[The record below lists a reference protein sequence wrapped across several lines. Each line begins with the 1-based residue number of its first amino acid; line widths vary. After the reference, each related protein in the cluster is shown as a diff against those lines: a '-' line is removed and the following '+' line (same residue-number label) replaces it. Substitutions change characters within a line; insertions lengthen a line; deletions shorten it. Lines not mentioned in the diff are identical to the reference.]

1 MKNSYIV
8 RFSIPS
14 PRHSPLSRAVGA
26 ALLCSLAVPALAQTG
41 ARDDA
46 DAAPRLDRVIVIGT
60 IPKPLPANTAELR
73 DDTLDAAR
81 AATSDTAQLLT
92 TIPGLSVQGAGGVSG
107 LPAIHGL
114 VGDRNRVQVDGMDIL
129 ASCPNH
135 MNPPLSYIAPTSV
148 GDIKVYAGISP
159 VSAGGDSI
167 GGAIQ
172 VQSKPPRFAE
182 GSGWEIG
189 GTLGARYRSN
199 GDARSADAAVTLA
212 NADWS
217 FGYEGSVSR
226 ADNYR
231 AGGEFRRF
239 TATGVEGHEIDR
251 DEVASSAY
259 LLRNHRATA
268 AFRHEAHLVQASF
281 TRQEIPYQLYP
292 NQRMDM
298 LGNTQNRWQLAYQ
311 GDFGWGALE
320 ARAWQERLS
329 HSMNFGPD
337 KQFWYGT
344 QAMVPGVSTNT
355 RACSP
360 IGATCAAGMPM
371 DTASRTRAVS
381 FALSLNL
388 RESDLL
394 RLGSEWQQ
402 YELNDWWPPSGGGM
416 WPDSFWNIREGR
428 RNRSSLYAE
437 WEGTF
442 SPQWSALIGT
452 RYSRI
457 LTNTGDVQG
466 YDIDPAPPGSYM
478 MTAADAAAFN
488 RQDRRQRDQHIDV
501 TALLR
506 WTPSDAV
513 DIEAGIAQKTRSPNL
528 YERYAWSTWAMA
540 AVMNNFASDGNGYV
554 GQIGL
559 KPETARTA
567 SMTLDWHAPGNQPA
581 YRLRVTPWFTR
592 IKDYVDV
599 VALTQNG
606 ADKFN
611 VLRFD
616 NQSARLY
623 GIDLGAD
630 ARLAE
635 GDFGRFDLNATANW
649 QRGDNRDTN
658 QPLYN
663 LMPPNARVSL
673 KHRLGGWEGGIEMQG
688 VTAKTRVSPV
698 RNEVPTAGYGLLHLR
713 GAYQWKQW
721 RADFG
726 VENVFNR
733 LYALPTGGLY
743 VAQGRTMGINAVPWG
758 IPVPGPGRSF
768 YVAVKWSL

>member
-1 MKNSYIV
+1 MKVSSLAAAI
-8 RFSIPS
+8 
-14 PRHSPLSRAVGA
+14 AA
-26 ALLCSLAVPALAQTG
+26 ALICAPAVAQTTPNPH
-41 ARDDA
+41 DDA
-46 DAAPRLDRVIVIGT
+46 RTLDHVVVIGT
-60 IPKPLPANTAELR
+60 IPKPMPANTAELR
-73 DDTLDAAR
+73 DDALNTAR
-81 AATSDTAQLLT
+81 ATTSDTAQLLT
-92 TIPGLSVQGAGGVSG
+92 GIPGLSVQGAGGVSG

-114 VGDRNRVQVDGMDIL
+114 AGDRNRVQVDGMDIL

-135 MNPPLSYIAPTSV
+135 MNPPLSYIAPSSV
-148 GDIKVYAGISP
+148 GEIKVYAGISP

-167 GGAIQ
+167 GGTIQ

-199 GDARSADAAVTLA
+199 SDARSADAALTLA

-231 AGGEFRRF
+231 AGGAFRAF
-239 TATGVEGHEIDR
+239 TATGVEGHEIER
-251 DEVASSAY
+251 DVVASSGY
-259 LLRNHRATA
+259 LLHNHRATV
-268 AFRHEAHLVQASF
+268 AFRHETHLLQASF
-281 TRQEIPYQLYP
+281 ARQEVPYQLYP

-311 GDFGWGALE
+311 GYLGWGALE
-320 ARAWQERLS
+320 ARIWQEQLR
-329 HSMNFGPD
+329 HDMDFGPD

-344 QAMVPGVSTNT
+344 QAMVPGVTTYT

-360 IGATCAAGMPM
+360 VSATCAAGMPM
-371 DTASRTRAVS
+371 KTASRTRAAS
-381 FALSLNL
+381 LALSVNL
-388 RESDLL
+388 HEDDVL

-402 YELNDWWPPSGGGM
+402 YQLNDWWPPSGGGM
-416 WPDSFWNIREGR
+416 WPDSFWNIHEGR
-428 RNRSSLYAE
+428 RTRSSLYAE
-437 WEGTF
+437 WEGKF
-442 SPQWSALIGT
+442 SPQWSALIGA

-457 LTNTGDVQG
+457 QTNTGDVQG
-466 YDIDPAPPGSYM
+466 YDTDSASPGSRM

-488 RQDRRQRDQHIDV
+488 AQDRRQHDEHFDI

-506 WTPSDAV
+506 WSPSDSV

-540 AVMNNFASDGNGYV
+540 AVMNNFAGDGNGYV
-554 GQIGL
+554 GNIDL

-581 YRLRVTPWFTR
+581 WRLRVTPWFTR
-592 IKDYVDV
+592 AKDYVDV
-599 VALTQNG
+599 VALTHNG
-606 ADKFN
+606 ADAFN

-623 GIDLGAD
+623 GVDLGAD
-630 ARLAE
+630 MRLAE
-635 GDFGRFDLNATANW
+635 GDFGRFDLNAIANW
-649 QRGDNRDTN
+649 QRGDNRDSD

-663 LMPPNARVSL
+663 LMPANARVSL

-688 VTAKTRVSPV
+688 VAAKTRVSAL

-726 VENVFNR
+726 VENVLNR
-733 LYALPTGGLY
+733 LYDLPTGGLY

-758 IPVPGPGRSF
+758 IAVPGPGRS
-768 YVAVKWSL
+768 YYLALRLSL